1 MALRSDEEG
10 TIEIGTDDAFDLPC
24 HIPVNLFEV
33 LELGSLLVARVEEQ
47 KTVDKRNG
55 SKLVL
60 SALHFASSSEER
72 QSSNTQVTHPKHY
85 NQVPGIEC
93 IDVVR
98 WFNFNRGNAL
108 KYLWRAGEKEPTKE
122 IQDLEKAMFYIRD
135 EIERL
140 QKMNHEA
147 SK

>member
-1 MALRSDEEG
+1 MDSSKSIDAAGAFALE
-10 TIEIGTDDAFDLPC
+10 C
-24 HIPVNLFEV
+24 QVPVDLFEV
-33 LELGSLLVARVEEQ
+33 LEPGSLLVARVEQ
-47 KTVDKRNG
+47 SKSRNHDDMVDATLG
-55 SKLVL
+55 LV
-60 SALHFASSSEER
+60 ALHFASSSEER
-72 QSSNTQVTHPKHY
+72 RSTNTQVTHPKHY

-98 WFNFNRGNAL
+98 WFNFNRGNAM
-108 KYLWRAGEKEPTKE
+108 KYLWRAGEKEPAKE

-140 QKMNHEA
+140 QKVNREA